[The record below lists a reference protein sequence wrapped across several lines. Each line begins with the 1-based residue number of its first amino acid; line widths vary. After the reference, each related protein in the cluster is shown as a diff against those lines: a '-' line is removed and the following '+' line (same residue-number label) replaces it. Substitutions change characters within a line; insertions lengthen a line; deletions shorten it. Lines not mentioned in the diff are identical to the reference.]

1 MRWLITRKGVEENFD
16 LARVKR
22 ALSDKSAPL
31 WLDVHAPTE
40 ADYELLKSAF
50 GIHELTIEDMSHGHE
65 RPKWEDYPGYVFLV
79 LVSVYWNKRQLVL
92 HQHNLCIAPAWVVTV
107 HRDVNP
113 ELAGLRKRLG
123 IDSSLTQGS
132 PMFLSYLVTDAIVNC
147 AFPVLDAIDED
158 VDALEDRLVT
168 SAAQP
173 DLAEITNLK
182 HSVSD
187 LRRTLGAQRDAVQ
200 RLVSQSLQ
208 PGQDDSALYFRD
220 VYDHL
225 VRQYETVDSLRDL
238 LSGAMDTYLSTVS
251 NRLNVTM
258 KTLTVVASL
267 FLPITFLTGFFGMNF
282 AYLTGRVEPSPI
294 AFFLGGIALM
304 IGSVGFQLYLFRQKG
319 WI

>member
-1 MRWLITRKGVEENFD
+1 MRWLVTNKGVEENFD
-16 LARVKR
+16 LARVKT
-22 ALSDKSAPL
+22 ALSDKSSAL
-31 WLDVHAPTE
+31 WLDLYAPSE

-50 GIHELTIEDMSHGHE
+50 GIHELTIEDMTHGHQ

-79 LVSVYWNKRQLVL
+79 LVSVYWTNRQLVM
-92 HQHNLCIAPAWVVTV
+92 HQHNVCIAPAWVITV
-107 HRDVNP
+107 HQDVNP
-113 ELAGLRKRLG
+113 ELGGLRKRLG

-132 PMFLSYLVTDAIVNC
+132 SMFLSYLVADAIVDC
-147 AFPVLDAIDED
+147 AFSVLDSIDDD

-168 SAAQP
+168 TATQP

-187 LRRTLGAQRDAVQ
+187 LRRTMGAQRDAVQ
-200 RLVSQSLQ
+200 RLVTQSLQ

-251 NRLNVTM
+251 NRLNGTM
-258 KTLTVVASL
+258 KTLTVMASL
-267 FLPITFLTGFFGMNF
+267 FLPLTFLTGFFGMNF
-282 AYLTGRVEPSPI
+282 AYLTGVVQPSGI
-294 AFFLGGIALM
+294 AFFGGITLM
-304 IGSVGFQLYLFRQKG
+304 IGSLVIQLYLFKQRG

>member
-1 MRWLITRKGVEENFD
+1 MRWLVTQTGAEDKFD
-16 LARVKR
+16 IAQVKK
-22 ALSDKSAPL
+22 ALTDKSGPL
-31 WLDVHAPTE
+31 WLDVQAPTA
-40 ADYELLKSAF
+40 ADYELLQSAF
-50 GIHELTIEDMSHGHE
+50 GIHELTIEDMRHGHQ

-79 LVSVYWNKRQLVL
+79 LISVYWKKRKLVL
-92 HQHNLCIAPAWVVTV
+92 HQHNLCIAPSWVITV
-107 HRDVNP
+107 HQEVNP

-123 IDSSLTQGS
+123 IDSSLTQGNS
-132 PMFLSYLVTDAIVNC
+132 MFLSYLVTDAIVDC
-147 AFPVLDAIDED
+147 TFPVLDAIDMD

-168 SAAQP
+168 TASQP

-187 LRRTLGAQRDAVQ
+187 LRRTLGAQRDALQ
-200 RLVSQSLQ
+200 RLVTQSLQ

-251 NRLNVTM
+251 NRLNGTM
-258 KTLTVVASL
+258 KTLTVMASL
-267 FLPITFLTGFFGMNF
+267 FLPLTFLTGFFGMNF
-282 AYLTGRVEPSPI
+282 AYLTGVVQPSDL
-294 AFFLGGIALM
+294 AFFGGIALM
-304 IGSVGFQLYLFRQKG
+304 IGSLAIQLYLFRERG